1 MLIVLTILH
10 VIICFF
16 LIVVVLLQS
25 GKAADLAGAFGGM
38 GSQTA
43 FGPRGAATLLSK
55 ATTAAAILFMLNSIA
70 LGILHSRQA
79 GTGQS
84 VIERTGGT
92 TQTVPLTPVEKPA
105 TTPGSDTGAT
115 PPAGDAS
122 APATQPQGSEAPDK
136 SAPPSPKQ

>member
-92 TQTVPLTPVEKPA
+92 TQTVPLTPVEK
-105 TTPGSDTGAT
+105 SAT
-115 PPAGDAS
+115 PSSEPA
-122 APATQPQGSEAPDK
+122 APADQPQGSDAPDK
-136 SAPPSPKQ
+136 SASPSPQQ